1 MPRLA
6 AIILGALFLI
16 FIALQFVGPR
26 VTNPPVTA
34 DLVAPDDVKAV
45 LATSCYNCHSNETH
59 LWWYDRI
66 APASWLVARDVKR
79 GRMHLNFSTFGQLS
93 PTAQKAMLYE
103 SVNQMQLGAMPPKNY
118 LLLHSEAK
126 VTPEQL
132 DTLKKY
138 LHPSNAITPA
148 STEAIQSADSQYQQW
163 IAGGGS
169 NIAKDVKPEFNG
181 MAFLPDYK
189 NWKTASSTER
199 YDNGTMRVILGNDVA
214 QKAIASGNV
223 HPWPDGSAF
232 AKVTFKQQPDASGNI
247 WTGEFIQVELML
259 KDAQKYKS
267 TEGWGFG
274 RWRGADYKPYGKN
287 ANFTTEC
294 TSCHAPMK
302 DNDFVYT
309 MPIHDAPGEAF
320 NSTAVVPGPPPH
332 QPGIDDQKFSGP
344 LYQPLDWR
352 VITSSVDHAHGTMS
366 TLYGNDAAVD
376 HARTSPQTPYP
387 AGAVLAFVTWQQQED
402 KHWFGGR
409 IPAAVNS
416 VEFVSFRVHGLI
428 NDLGVSYES
437 WTGSPLKKT
446 SAGSEGGNIQTDIPP
461 RIEAIGKMRA
471 AVMP

>member
-1 MPRLA
+1 MSKPLRLA
-6 AIILGALFLI
+6 AYVLMAMALGFVG
-16 FIALQFVGPR
+16 LQFVGPR
-26 VTNPPVTA
+26 VTNSPVTA

-93 PTAQKAMLYE
+93 PPAQKAMLYE

-126 VTPEQL
+126 VTPEQI

-138 LHPSNAITPA
+138 LHPTNAITPA

-214 QKAIASGNV
+214 QKAIASGNI

-274 RWRGADYKPYGKN
+274 RWRGLDYKPYGKN

-294 TSCHAPMK
+294 TSCHRPMEA
-302 DNDFVYT
+302 NDFVYT
-309 MPIHDAPGEAF
+309 MPIHDAPGNAF
-320 NSTAVVPGPPPH
+320 NASASLPAGLPY
-332 QPGIDDQKFSGP
+332 DP
-344 LYQPLDWR
+344 LQWR
-352 VITSSVDHAHGTMS
+352 VMTSSIDHAHGTMS
-366 TLYGNDAAVD
+366 TLYGNDAAIES
-376 HARTSPQTPYP
+376 ARSLQMPNPSQEQP
-387 AGAVLAFVTWQQQED
+387 VLALITWYQQED

-409 IPAAVNS
+409 IPGAVQK
-416 VEFVSFRVHGLI
+416 VEFVYFAKSVSLAWTY
-428 NDLGVSYES
+428 DLYE
-437 WTGSPLKKT
+437 GSPLQKAAPNPV
-446 SAGSEGGNIQTDIPP
+446 SDPL
-461 RIEAIGKMRA
+461 RIYTITRMRA

>member
-1 MPRLA
+1 MSKPLGLA
-6 AIILGALFLI
+6 AIILTVLLLGFV
-16 FIALQFVGPR
+16 ALQFVGPR
-26 VTNPPVTA
+26 VTYPPVTA
-34 DLVAPDDVKAV
+34 DLVAPADVKAV
-45 LATSCYNCHSNETH
+45 LTTSCYNCHSNETH

-79 GRMHLNFSTFGQLS
+79 GRLHLNFSAFGQLS
-93 PTAQKAMLYE
+93 PPAQKAMLYE

-138 LHPSNAITPA
+138 LHPSNDITPA
-148 STEAIQSADSQYQQW
+148 TAEGRQAADQQYQQW
-163 IAGGGS
+163 IASGGS
-169 NIAKDVKPEFNG
+169 TIASGVKPELNG

-214 QKAIASGNV
+214 QKAIASGNI

-232 AKVTFKQQPDASGNI
+232 AKVTFKQQPDATGNI

-274 RWRGADYKPYGKN
+274 RWRGVDYKPYGKT
-287 ANFTTEC
+287 ANFATEC

-309 MPIHDAPGEAF
+309 QPIHDAPGEAF
-320 NSTAVVPGPPPH
+320 NAAAALPSDLPYPVLT
-332 QPGIDDQKFSGP
+332 
-344 LYQPLDWR
+344 WN

-366 TLYGNDAAVD
+366 TLYGNPAAVD

-387 AGAVLAFVTWQQQED
+387 AGAILALVTLQQQED

-409 IPAAVNS
+409 IPSNPHS
-416 VEFVSFRVHGLI
+416 VEVVSMTQPSPGSFMPL
-428 NDLGVSYES
+428 YEY
-437 WTGSPLKKT
+437 WTGSPLHKIGYGSGII
-446 SAGSEGGNIQTDIPP
+446 SAESAELEA
-461 RIEAIGKMRA
+461 RIDTITGLRA